1 MNARDGQR
9 CPFPVQERPDD
20 MIHRKTRHT
29 RDEANDPSVRLRTEG
44 RPSGSSA
51 STAGV

>member
-1 MNARDGQR
+1 MQGMGRDVLSQ
-9 CPFPVQERPDD
+9 CKKDQMM